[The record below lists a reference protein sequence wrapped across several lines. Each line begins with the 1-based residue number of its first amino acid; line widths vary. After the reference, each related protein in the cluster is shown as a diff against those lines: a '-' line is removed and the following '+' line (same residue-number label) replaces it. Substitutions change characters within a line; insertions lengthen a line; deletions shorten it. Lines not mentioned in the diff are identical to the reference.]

1 MGVAPDGAP
10 PRGARTLPVMATLR
24 LTLEIERGAEPV
36 TGRLT
41 GPHGQQRE
49 FCGWTALAT
58 TIDSAITASSGPAQG
73 THDQHHLVPP
83 AAR

>member
-1 MGVAPDGAP
+1 MGVAQDGAA
-10 PRGARTLPVMATLR
+10 PRRARTLPVMATIR
-24 LTLEIERGAEPV
+24 LTLEIERGAEPI

-41 GPHGQQRE
+41 GPRGRQRE

-73 THDQHHLVPP
+73 TQE
-83 AAR
+83 ASTT